1 MIRGPPGPGAIM
13 SPPNDEF
20 AQTPARPIV
29 WRRPRW
35 AGAWADGTN
44 RYEGGEPPLRPRG
57 VPGRRGPRAPFRR
70 AGRAGLPRGAGIRHL
85 RRGGR
90 ALQARARVPQVRLVA
105 LEGRPRAVRPAAVE
119 APLVRGEARLP
130 HGHRLRGL
138 GGRPADVGPLHPPD
152 EARRAAGL
160 RRWAVRREPPDRLR
174 VAPQGARR
182 GVGPPGASCCA
193 AAPGWT
199 GPTST
204 TRTCRRA
211 AARRASAASPAR
223 GPASSSP
230 STCARTRPPRSAGTA
245 SPARRGSRSAL
256 AGRLS
261 PGCVVVHDRERAHS
275 GAIADSGCVSE
286 SYRADCRDP
295 AYLEAMEMVDSM
307 CPWPKRYLR
316 RFTGMSPANMQLYLD
331 WYVYLFRVNQ
341 ARDRWGPTARVLRHM
356 MMAPARFRSSRQ
368 PTNHLSS

>member
-1 MIRGPPGPGAIM
+1 M
-13 SPPNDEF
+13 
-20 AQTPARPIV
+20 
-29 WRRPRW
+29 
-35 AGAWADGTN
+35 DGTYVN
-44 RYEGGEPPLRPRG
+44 DTD
-57 VPGRRGPRAPFRR
+57 
-70 AGRAGLPRGAGIRHL
+70 LPKGCG
-85 RRGGR
+85 
-90 ALQARARVPQVRLVA
+90 QARKRGLSRQRPCILVAIDVRKNPTAAVCGHGKPSSARV
-105 LEGRPRAVRPAAVE
+105 
-119 APLVRGEARLP
+119 
-130 HGHRLRGL
+130 
-138 GGRPADVGPLHPPD
+138 
-152 EARRAAGL
+152 
-160 RRWAVRREPPDRLR
+160 
-174 VAPQGARR
+174 
-182 GVGPPGASCCA
+182 
-193 AAPGWT
+193 
-199 GPTST
+199 
-204 TRTCRRA
+204 
-211 AARRASAASPAR
+211 
-223 GPASSSP
+223 
-230 STCARTRPPRSAGTA
+230 
-245 SPARRGSRSAL
+245 RSAL